1 MPPPYA
7 SRSDV
12 FEYIERRHNPWM
24 RRRRVK
30 QGLCSLWLQPG
41 NGRRMHQSL
50 NINVLT
56 AIDNV
61 LHLAPL
67 SNGKYPGPH
76 SADDLRNA

>member
-1 MPPPYA
+1 
-7 SRSDV
+7 
-12 FEYIERRHNPWM
+12 
-24 RRRRVK
+24 
-30 QGLCSLWLQPG
+30 
-41 NGRRMHQSL
+41 MHQSL